1 MDSSLVSTNSP
12 PPSGG
17 TASFLQLYRCPVI
30 LIFTIYIFS
39 QGIVCVSVGPL
50 RWLQRPSALAQSSR
64 ESVTA
69 EKHRSVTGAKS
80 LFMYAFVGR
89 SGSSK

>member
-1 MDSSLVSTNSP
+1 MDSSLVSTNS

-30 LIFTIYIFS
+30 LIFTHLYILS
-39 QGIVCVSVGPL
+39 GNSVCLLWAP
-50 RWLQRPSALAQSSR
+50 ALAAEAISSGPKPR